1 MFQLF
6 FTDGKVKDAVSAIK
20 SNPTMFRKLFDELL
34 KRGVFIPPSRSET
47 CFVSYSHSEE
57 DADKTVESYYES
69 LRNVKLSL

>member
-1 MFQLF
+1 
-6 FTDGKVKDAVSAIK
+6 VKDAVGANK

-47 CFVSYSHSEE
+47 CFVSYSHTEE
-57 DADKTVESYYES
+57 DADKTVESYYDS